1 MAQNASGKQDVRSGS
16 GRGTSPAGGNAR
28 NDSGSTGLSLLLRI
42 LNPVIFILLVA
53 GLIYG
58 IDLPILVAA
67 AVVAYGIWGGVNYNH
82 RRKQSKA
89 LLTQIKNGEDIK
101 IPFDYGLAAS
111 LLNVAVLFILSV
123 GLIKGWYIGY
133 VLGAGIAGYALWF
146 VLKNIDKKKM
156 DHFNDLVER
165 SKKSK
170 SVKKGQK
177 KK

>member
-1 MAQNASGKQDVRSGS
+1 MAQGAQNKQDVRNGSGS
-16 GRGTSPAGGNAR
+16 GSN
-28 NDSGSTGLSLLLRI
+28 LSLLLRI

-58 IDLPILVAA
+58 IDLHILIVA
-67 AVVAYGIWGGVNYNH
+67 AVVAYGIWGGVNYNY

-89 LLTQIKNGEDIK
+89 LLTQIKNGDDIK
-101 IPFDYGLAAS
+101 IPFDFGLAAS
-111 LLNVAVLFILSV
+111 LLNVAVLFTLSV

-170 SVKKGQK
+170 SVKKKAPAK